1 MPYTIH
7 VYADERYTQWVNVR
21 LLTQTARATLS
32 HQAAP
37 EPSALTLQFAGDALL
52 RKLNREFM
60 GQDYATDVLSFP
72 ADVRTGARR
81 YFGDVVISIPR
92 ARAQA
97 KAGGHPLPAELQLL
111 VVHGI
116 LHLLG
121 HDHATRREKAKM
133 WAAQAEILTQL
144 KAPLTAPALVNEA
157 Q

>member
-1 MPYTIH
+1 MPHTIH
-7 VYADERYTQWVNVR
+7 VYADQRYAEWVNVR
-21 LLTQTARATLS
+21 LLTKTARVALN

-60 GQDYATDVLSFP
+60 GHDYATDVLSFP
-72 ADVRTGARR
+72 ADEVTGARR

-97 KAGGHPLPAELQLL
+97 KAGGHPVMAELQLL
-111 VVHGI
+111 VVHGV

-121 HDHATRREKAKM
+121 HDHAKRTEKKRM
-133 WAAQAEILTQL
+133 WAAQAEILEILGSKITG
-144 KAPLTAPALVNEA
+144 PAENS
-157 Q
+157 